1 MPAAL
6 CMPRLRYHQTSDDS
20 TNLVTYKL
28 TSAPVRTYVA
38 TEKLGGSFRTIN
50 SEHEGIQDDP
60 CWMLGDYSMYHA
72 SQPGKFLGANND
84 DDYIKA
90 LEHSNVDHLM
100 SAFGFFHHEYSPQ
113 TENGGVDL
121 LALQKSICG
130 DIIQP
135 LGRTL
140 KRVGL
145 GLGLNPND
153 KVNNQNL
160 LSLSVAC
167 NGITRE
173 FNLDDTFVAR
183 QRDPAAKTSYR
194 MQCKSI
200 PFTFNHIDIS
210 TPKIEETKWSAIL
223 DQHQSTAESMF
234 ANLFVVG
241 NAFYSM
247 NDQTEA
253 DRLMLV
259 NNDNEKLKAFLE
271 HHPEHEIFLKTKHK
285 AKIDRLHESVVVVD
299 HQIATAVENAQ
310 CSKDAGCSVG
320 STKGYTKAYGFSATA
335 NVKYA
340 SLGFTVTPSWST
352 GSSYTCNGSP
362 GEKVCVW
369 YKVANTAYIGRVP
382 QVPVPLN
389 DCDKHGK
396 QILMAA
402 PNQDNDGGGY
412 VWEGQ

>member
-1 MPAAL
+1 MF
-6 CMPRLRYHQTSDDS
+6 
-20 TNLVTYKL
+20 V
-28 TSAPVRTYVA
+28 
-38 TEKLGGSFRTIN
+38 
-50 SEHEGIQDDP
+50 
-60 CWMLGDYSMYHA
+60 
-72 SQPGKFLGANND
+72 
-84 DDYIKA
+84 
-90 LEHSNVDHLM
+90 
-100 SAFGFFHHEYSPQ
+100 FGFVYHEYPPQ

-130 DIIQP
+130 DMIRP
-135 LGRTL
+135 LGTIL
-140 KRVGL
+140 EPVGL

-210 TPKIEETKWSAIL
+210 TPKIEETKWPGTL
-223 DQHQSTAESMF
+223 DQHQSKAELMF

-259 NNDNEKLKAFLE
+259 NNDNERLRAFLE
-271 HHPEHEIFLKTKHK
+271 HHPEHEVFLKTKHK
-285 AKIDRLHESVVVVD
+285 AKIDRLHEVSTTKC
-299 HQIATAVENAQ
+299 AKR
-310 CSKDAGCSVG
+310 KDRD
-320 STKGYTKAYGFSATA
+320 
-335 NVKYA
+335 
-340 SLGFTVTPSWST
+340 TPIESHM
-352 GSSYTCNGSP
+352 G
-362 GEKVCVW
+362 V
-369 YKVANTAYIGRVP
+369 
-382 QVPVPLN
+382 
-389 DCDKHGK
+389 
-396 QILMAA
+396 
-402 PNQDNDGGGY
+402 
-412 VWEGQ
+412 